1 MWHAWEFVNLL
12 NLELRF
18 KETQVVDIS
27 TMQSIEKVCD
37 ISALQCFENCF
48 NLQFL
53 ALVFQRTSVCDIS
66 ASQSIEKCEN
76 SQHLEWYGG
85 VRHLSVAER

>member
-1 MWHAWEFVNLL
+1 MWHAGEIVNLL

-37 ISALQCFENCF
+37 ISALQCFEKF
-48 NLQFL
+48 QL
-53 ALVFQRTSVCDIS
+53 AIPRTGFPKD
-66 ASQSIEKCEN
+66 E
-76 SQHLEWYGG
+76 G
-85 VRHLSVAER
+85 VRHLRFAEH